1 MNRLLRL
8 LAFWVALCA
17 LAGGAG
23 AQPQPVRFEAAQ
35 WLAVA
40 GHGFTPPPALAS
52 DAGLPAEGW
61 RSVPL
66 PHVAAREVVPHLD
79 VTATVTDWYRIAL
92 PAPAAAAA
100 GEARYLYIPR
110 WKTIGQI
117 AVYVDGRLRYESE
130 GSRVHNGWNH
140 PLLVRLDGAADAADA
155 ADAASVLVR
164 IDRLRSSGSALSR
177 LWVGN
182 ASGLLWRYQLRHVLQ
197 TQVPFAGG
205 AAFLAV
211 GLFSLAVWLRK
222 RRESLYL
229 LFFAIS
235 GVTFVR
241 MLHYHV
247 GGNDLPIGDDWFEWL
262 AVVSLMWLIVL
273 AHRFL
278 ERLHMRPLRG
288 LSRALTVVALLCS
301 VVIMPGA
308 SGAIP
313 QLILLTPF
321 LYVLLLPLA
330 VLVFAEALRSALR
343 TRSQEV
349 WLMAGFFFVGAVCST
364 YDLALQH
371 NRVSPEGVY
380 TQPYALIGM
389 FFMFAYI
396 MFRRYV
402 GALGEV
408 EQLNASLAE
417 RLQARE
423 AELER
428 SHRRLREAEV
438 RQTLSDERQRLM
450 QDMHD
455 GLGSALI
462 SAIRSVER
470 GGMSEEK
477 VSRILKDCLDDLK
490 LTIDSMEPIED
501 DLLLLL
507 ATLRFRLEPR
517 LEGTGIALRW
527 EVQELPALD
536 WLDPS
541 GALHIL
547 RIVQESIANIL
558 RHTRATEILVRTAAV
573 DAHAQVIIEDN
584 GQGFDVPRALKGGGG
599 RGMQNQQ
606 RRARSVGGRVAWHS
620 GPAGTRFTLWLPLT
634 RGG

>member
-1 MNRLLRL
+1 MAWIWRVGCCLALWGATGCAPAQDKEEDRPIRL
-8 LAFWVALCA
+8 
-17 LAGGAG
+17 
-23 AQPQPVRFEAAQ
+23 EAAQ
-35 WLAVA
+35 LQSVS
-40 GHGFTPPPALAS
+40 GHGFTSPPALAS
-52 DAGLPAEGW
+52 EARLPEQGW
-61 RSVPL
+61 TRVAL
-66 PHVAAREVVPHLD
+66 PYVAAREMVPHLD
-79 VTATVTDWYRIAL
+79 ATATVTDWYRL
-92 PAPAAAAA
+92 TP
-100 GEARYLYIPR
+100 GTSLGSTEVRYLYIPR

-117 AVYVDGRLRYESE
+117 AIYVDGQLRYESE
-130 GSRVHNGWNH
+130 GSRVHNGYNH
-140 PLLVRLDGAADAADA
+140 PLLVRLNSGADASPPS
-155 ADAASVLVR
+155 SVLVR
-164 IDRLRSSGSALSR
+164 IDRLRSSGSAVSR
-177 LWVGN
+177 VWLGS
-182 ASGLLWRYQLRHVLQ
+182 ASSLLWRYQLRLVLQ

-211 GLFSLAVWLRK
+211 GLFSLAVWLRNRK
-222 RRESLYL
+222 ETLYL

-247 GGNDLPIGDDWFEWL
+247 GGNHLPINDDWFEWL

-278 ERLHMRPLRG
+278 ERLHMRPVPG
-288 LSRALTVVALLCS
+288 LWRALVAVTLLCS
-301 VVIMPGA
+301 LAIVPGA
-308 SGAIP
+308 STTIP

-330 VLVFAEALRSALR
+330 VLVFAEALRSALH

-371 NRVSPEGVY
+371 NWVSPEGLY

-389 FFMFAYI
+389 FFMFDYI

-408 EQLNASLAE
+408 EQVNASLAQ

-423 AELER
+423 AELEL
-428 SHRRLREAEV
+428 SHQRLREVEV

-455 GLGSALI
+455 GLGSSLI

-470 GGMSEEK
+470 GGMSELK
-477 VSRILKDCLDDLK
+477 VSQILKDCLDDLK

-517 LEGTGIALRW
+517 LEGTGIALSW

-541 GALHIL
+541 SALHIL

-558 RHTRATEILVRTAAV
+558 RHTRATEIRVGTTADASGVRVT
-573 DAHAQVIIEDN
+573 IEDN
-584 GQGFDVPRALKGGGG
+584 GQGFDVDKAPGATGG
-599 RGMQNQQ
+599 RGMQNQH
-606 RRARSVGGRVAWHS
+606 RRARSVGGRVTWKS
-620 GPAGTRFTLWLPLT
+620 GPAGTQFTLWLPLQ
-634 RGG
+634 RGA